1 MAHCGTKGPLG
12 HQSES
17 GRADKKEGATVWNL
31 PYPSMRWTP
40 LSVKS
45 FSTISDE
52 ARGFL
57 NIICKR
63 NWDSSLESCLHKSEL
78 PITPGLVNDV
88 LKSISEP
95 KLALRLFLWAGKQ
108 PNYVHFHLEIDK
120 VSARAW
126 TGLLNLRWL
135 GSIQFRLDL
144 P

>member
-1 MAHCGTKGPLG
+1 
-12 HQSES
+12 
-17 GRADKKEGATVWNL
+17 
-31 PYPSMRWTP
+31 MRWTP

-52 ARGFL
+52 ARVFL

-108 PNYVHFHLEIDK
+108 PNYVHSSDSIQIISVIWGHAKHFDAFLQISDQYEK
-120 VSARAW
+120 L
-126 TGLLNLRWL
+126 GLGLGLGLKLGLRNRGMQPG
-135 GSIQFRLDL
+135 GSIMS
-144 P
+144 